1 MRECVNILKQFANI
15 SGLQC
20 NLEKTSVIPIGGN
33 FDTSDKLCP
42 ELSLKWESEFTLLG
56 FQIDSRL
63 NNYDVNYQ
71 KCFER
76 VHAISRKWARYQI
89 SLKGICCHKFPLSGK
104 LIPGPFPTNS
114 MHTFEAFFIID
125 IKVI

>member
-1 MRECVNILKQFANI
+1 MIKESRLETFADDTSIFIQRNPEYLRECVNILKQFANI

-33 FDTSDKLCP
+33 YDTSDKLCP

-63 NNYDVNYQ
+63 NNFEVNYQ
-71 KCFER
+71 NASNVFMLL
-76 VHAISRKWARYQI
+76 VGNG
-89 SLKGICCHKFPLSGK
+89 LD
-104 LIPGPFPTNS
+104 TNF
-114 MHTFEAFFIID
+114 HQ
-125 IKVI
+125 KVG